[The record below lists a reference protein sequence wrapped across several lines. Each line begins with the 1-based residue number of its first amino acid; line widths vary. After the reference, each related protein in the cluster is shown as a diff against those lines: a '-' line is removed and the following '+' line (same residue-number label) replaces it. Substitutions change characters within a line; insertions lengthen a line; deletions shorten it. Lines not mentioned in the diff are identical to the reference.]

1 MTVRPLRD
9 LPARHGIPWNRDS
22 AITTLTSRPHG
33 GAESMGH
40 DAVWWALAVLAVV
53 TAAGVLGALRGAWH
67 RGRRRVQP
75 QGWEPWPL
83 VVLVRDAASFI
94 EGFVEDLAAL
104 APGSPIVVVDCGS
117 ADETAAILYRLRQRV
132 PTLQVLRWPAQR
144 SGAPGPL
151 EAALFVT
158 GAPLAVTIDLT
169 NPGGWRWQDLRVPL
183 IHLLEASASSRKC
196 MTG

>member
-1 MTVRPLRD
+1 
-9 LPARHGIPWNRDS
+9 
-22 AITTLTSRPHG
+22 
-33 GAESMGH
+33 MGH
-40 DAVWWALAVLAVV
+40 DAVWWTLAVLAAVM
-53 TAAGVLGALRGAWH
+53 AAGMLAELWGAVR
-67 RGRRRVQP
+67 RGRRRP
-75 QGWEPWPL
+75 QAQGLDPWPL

-117 ADETAAILYRLRQRV
+117 ADETPSILHRLRQRV
-132 PTLQVLRWPAQR
+132 PTLQVLRWPAPR
-144 SGAPGPL
+144 PGAPGPL

-169 NPGGWRWQDLRVPL
+169 NPGGWRWQDLRSPL
-183 IHLLEASASSRKC
+183 IRLLEASASSRKC

>member
-1 MTVRPLRD
+1 
-9 LPARHGIPWNRDS
+9 
-22 AITTLTSRPHG
+22 
-33 GAESMGH
+33 MGH
-40 DAVWWALAVLAVV
+40 DAVWWALTVLAAVAV
-53 TAAGVLGALRGAWH
+53 AGLVGEWQALRR
-67 RGRRRVQP
+67 RGRRRTP
-75 QGWEPWPL
+75 SPAWGPWPL

-117 ADETAAILYRLRQRV
+117 ADETLPILHRLRQRV
-132 PTLQVLRWPAQR
+132 PTLQVLRWPAPR
-144 SGAPGPL
+144 PGAPGPL

-169 NPGGWRWQDLRVPL
+169 NPGGWRWQDLRSPL
-183 IHLLEASASSRKC
+183 IHLLEASTSSRKC